1 MPSTA
6 ALAGSYDY
14 RLVALSVFIAILA
27 SYAALDLAGRVTAS
41 HGRVRFLWLTGGALA
56 MGLGIWSMHYIG
68 MLAYS
73 LPVPVLYDWPTVAAS
88 LLAAV
93 LASAVALFV
102 TSRSV
107 MRPLGTAIGGLL
119 MGTGIAAM
127 HYIGMKAM
135 RLPAMC
141 SYSPGLVILSV
152 ILAIVIS
159 LAALWLTFHLREA
172 ASAARWRKLA
182 AAILMGAA
190 IPVMHYTGMAAASF
204 TRINAAPD
212 LSHAME
218 VSDIG
223 IAGIVAVTLT
233 ILGLTILTSLVDR
246 RFSAQ
251 SLELSRSEQRF
262 RQLVE
267 SAQVILW
274 RRNVEAS
281 QFSYVNQEAGELLGY
296 PIEQWLANPNF
307 LLDHAHPDDR
317 QSTDSFCAA
326 AAINLGPRRFE
337 HRMIT
342 ADGKLIWLRTSARLI
357 EGAGTDKELVGVMTD
372 ITERKHAQEAAEA
385 ASQAKSEFL
394 ALISHEIRTPMNGVI
409 GMTELVLDTDLSA
422 EQRAYLTTVRMSA
435 ESLLAIINDV
445 LDFSK
450 IEVGKLELD
459 PACFQLHESV
469 EETMKTLAFRA
480 HEKGLELLCDIKPGV
495 PRYVVGDATRIRQII
510 VNLVG
515 NAIKFTQRGQVEL
528 EVELLAQDDN
538 ELRLRFAVSDTGLGI
553 AAEKQKLIFNA
564 FSQADSSTTRKFG
577 GTGLGLT
584 ISSRLVEAMRGK
596 ICVESEP
603 GKGSKFHFSICLG
616 LANHV
621 LASPV
626 PAPAEERPEMS
637 LSGKSVLVVDANFTN
652 RQILDEMFGAWQM
665 KAVEAAGAQEALSHL
680 RRAAKRGEPF
690 DLLVTDLHMPETD
703 GFELADRVKHDP
715 TLGDAAIVMLT
726 SGEKRGDLQR
736 CRELGI
742 TTHLMKPVR
751 RAELRAAVVK
761 ALQRQSGSES
771 ESNPAAPAPE
781 LLLPAPEKLRFRI
794 LLAEDNAVNQLL
806 ASGILEKQGHTVV
819 IAGNGKDALAALQRE
834 TPDLVLMDLQ
844 MPEMDGLEAA
854 AAIRS
859 DEIGTNRHIPI
870 IAMTAHAMSTDRD
883 RCLAAGM
890 DGYISKPIRAR
901 DLLNLIEHTMAA
913 DATVA
918 EPRA

>member
-1 MPSTA
+1 MPSIA

-41 HGRVRFLWLTGGALA
+41 RGSIRFLWLTGGAMA

-73 LPVPVLYDWPTVAAS
+73 LPVPVLYDWPMVAAS

-107 MRPLGTAIGGLL
+107 LRPLGTAIGGLL
-119 MGTGIAAM
+119 MGIGIAAM
-127 HYIGMKAM
+127 HYIGMEAM

-141 SYSPGLVILSV
+141 RYSPGLVILSV
-152 ILAIVIS
+152 ILAVVIS
-159 LAALWLTFHLREA
+159 LDALWLTFHLREA
-172 ASAARWRKLA
+172 VLAARWRKLA

-190 IPVMHYTGMAAASF
+190 IPVMHYTGMAAATF
-204 TRINAAPD
+204 TRMKAAPD
-212 LSHAME
+212 LSHAVQ
-218 VSDIG
+218 VSDLG
-223 IAGIVAVTLT
+223 IAGIVAVTLA
-233 ILGLTILTSLVDR
+233 ILSLTILTSVVDR

-251 SLELSRSEQRF
+251 SLELSRSEQLY

-274 RRNVEAS
+274 RRNVASS
-281 QFSYVNQEAGELLGY
+281 QFSYVNQEAEELLGY
-296 PIEQWLANPNF
+296 PIEGWLANPNF

-326 AAINLGPRRFE
+326 AAISLEPPRFE
-337 HRMIT
+337 HRMIS

-357 EGAGTDKELVGVMTD
+357 AGAGTAQELVGVMTD
-372 ITERKHAQEAAEA
+372 VTERKRAQEVAEA
-385 ASQAKSEFL
+385 ASHAKSEFL
-394 ALISHEIRTPMNGVI
+394 ALMSHEIRTPMNGVI

-435 ESLLAIINDV
+435 ESLLSIINDV

-459 PACFQLHESV
+459 PACFQLHECV

-480 HEKGLELLCDIKPGV
+480 HEKGLELLCDIKPV
-495 PRYVVGDATRIRQII
+495 

-528 EVELLAQDDN
+528 EVELVARDDN

-553 AAEKQKLIFNA
+553 AAEKQKLIFSP

-596 ICVESEP
+596 ICLESEP
-603 GKGSKFHFSICLG
+603 GKGSKFHFTICLG
-616 LANHV
+616 VANQGV
-621 LASPV
+621 ANQE
-626 PAPAEERPEMS
+626 PAEERPELS
-637 LSGKSVLVVDANFTN
+637 LSGKSVLVVDDNFTN
-652 RQILDEMFGAWQM
+652 RHILEEMFGAWQM
-665 KAVEAAGAQEALSHL
+665 KAAEAAGAQEALSHL

-690 DLLVTDLHMPETD
+690 DLLVTDVHMPETD
-703 GFELADRVKHDP
+703 GFELADLVKHDP
-715 TLGDAAIVMLT
+715 SLGDAAIVMLT

-761 ALQRQSGSES
+761 ALQRRSGTES

-781 LLLPAPEKLRFRI
+781 LLSTASEKSRFRI

-806 ASGILEKQGHTVV
+806 AAGILEKQGHTVT

-834 TPDLVLMDLQ
+834 TQDLVLMDLQ

-854 AAIRS
+854 AAIRQ

-870 IAMTAHAMSTDRD
+870 IAMTAHAMSSDRD

-890 DGYISKPIRAR
+890 DGYISKPIRGR
-901 DLLNLIEHTMAA
+901 DLLNLIEQTMAA
-913 DATVA
+913 DTATA